1 MIVTAVL
8 RLAFALLLAGLVP
21 AALSQTLSLRLL
33 QTADVH
39 MQLLDHD
46 YPQDRRGPGFGLS
59 RTATLIEAA
68 RREQPNQ
75 MLFDNGDLLQGSALG
90 DYMAL
95 QLPRRPG
102 LVHPAYRVMNALKL
116 DAANLGNHEFD
127 YGLPFLRRALQGAR
141 FPILSANLLE
151 TGSGRPAFQPTA
163 LLQRR
168 FRDDQ
173 GRWQTLR
180 IGVLGLAPP
189 RSVAVLREQLQGRL
203 QVRDLVETAQDWVP
217 KLRRQGADLVVV
229 IAHSGIEQGAVAERG
244 ADNLGAAL
252 ARIPGVDALLLGH
265 AHAEFPGPAFAGWPG
280 VDLEQGLLHGVP
292 TVMPGRWGDHL
303 GVLDLRL
310 QRQADG
316 RWTVLGARAELRSIW
331 DRQTRTPR
339 AEPRPWIEA
348 LVKAE
353 HEATRRWV
361 QAPVARSDRPLHSY
375 FAQVRDDA
383 SVHLVNSAQLE
394 RLRDWVRGTPWE
406 GMPLLSAAAP
416 FKSGGP
422 FGYDYY
428 LDMPA
433 GTLALRHVVEL
444 YPYQNLF
451 KVLKVSGAQLRE
463 WLEMSAGQF
472 QRIDPQGAP
481 QQALLNLSYPAYNF
495 DVIAGLD
502 YEFDLTQPARYDLQ
516 GQPRPEGGRR
526 VVQLRHAGQAVRDE
540 QWFLVATNNFRARGG
555 GQFPGLDQAEMVL
568 DSAQESR
575 GVLHDYLKAHPQPVL
590 GAPDHWRIRAV
601 PGVRLQFRSGAGGT
615 AYLNSEPKL
624 RELERSPDGSA
635 LYELTP

>member
-1 MIVTAVL
+1 MIVTAV
-8 RLAFALLLAGLVP
+8 RRLLAPLILVGLLP
-21 AALSQTLSLRLL
+21 AASAQTLNLRLL

-46 YPQDRRGPGFGLS
+46 YPQDRRSPGFGLS
-59 RTATLIEAA
+59 RTVSLIETA

-90 DYMAL
+90 DYLAL
-95 QLPRRPG
+95 ELPRRPG
-102 LVHPAYRVMNALKL
+102 LVHPAYRVLNALRV
-116 DAANLGNHEFD
+116 DAANIGNHEFD

-141 FPILSANLLE
+141 FPVLSANVLDAR
-151 TGSGRPAFQPTA
+151 SGRPAFAPSA
-163 LLQRR
+163 LLTRR
-168 FRDDQ
+168 FRDEQ
-173 GRWQTLR
+173 GHWQTLR
-180 IGVLGLAPP
+180 IGVLGLAPA
-189 RSVAVLREQLQGRL
+189 RSVAVLREQLQGRIR
-203 QVRDLVETAQDWVP
+203 VRDLVETAQEWVP

-229 IAHSGIEQGAVAERG
+229 IAHSGIEEAPVAERG

-252 ARIPGVDALLLGH
+252 SRIPGVDALLLGH
-265 AHAEFPGPAFAGWPG
+265 AHAEFPGPAFKDIPG
-280 VDLEQGLLHGVP
+280 VDLERGLLNGVP

-310 QRQADG
+310 QRQAG
-316 RWTVLGARAELRSIW
+316 SHWIVRSARAELRPIW
-331 DRQTRTPR
+331 DRNTRMPLVEPR
-339 AEPRPWIEA
+339 AWVEA
-348 LVKAE
+348 LIRPE

-361 QAPVARSDRPLHSY
+361 QLPVAQSSQALHSY

-383 SVHLVNSAQLE
+383 SVRLINSAQLE
-394 RLRDWVRGTPWE
+394 RLCDWARGSEWA
-406 GMPLLSAAAP
+406 GLPLLSAAAP

-451 KVLKVSGAQLRE
+451 KVLRINGAQLRE

-472 QRIDPQGAP
+472 QQIDPKGAP
-481 QQALLNLSYPAYNF
+481 DQQLLNLSYPAYNF

-502 YEFDLTQPARYDLQ
+502 YEIDVTQPARYDLQ
-516 GQPRPEGGRR
+516 GQLRPEGGRR
-526 VVQLRHAGQAVRDE
+526 IVGLRHGGQTVRDD
-540 QWFLVATNNFRARGG
+540 QVFLVATNNFRARGG
-555 GQFPGLDQAEMVL
+555 GQFPGLAQSEMVL

-575 GVLHDYLKAHPQPVL
+575 AVLHEYLKTHKK
-590 GAPDHWRIRAV
+590 PDLDAQGHWRILPV
-601 PGVRLQFRSGAGGT
+601 PGVRLLFRSGAGGS
-615 AYLNSEPKL
+615 AYLASEPQL
-624 RELERSPDGSA
+624 REIERAADGSV
-635 LYELTP
+635 LYELLP